1 MALSQIQQITFQE
14 WINKHNPNYICPF
27 CGGDTFSSS
36 DIIASQTLEQ
46 NIKLKVEIMPFVP
59 LICNKCAHVT
69 LFSSFLI
76 GL

>member
-1 MALSQIQQITFQE
+1 MALTQIQQTTFLD

-27 CGGDTFSSS
+27 CGGDAFSSS
-36 DIIASQTLEQ
+36 DIIAPQTLE
-46 NIKLKVEIMPFVP
+46 NVLKMEGDVMPFVP

-69 LFSSFLI
+69 LFSSFMI